1 MKVSKLKMITSKTAT
16 ANQWNELMLYLRQ
29 HYKSDMIE
37 LSDYLTDYD
46 YDDIHEALIEYGIE
60 DWLVDNDLMPR
71 NEYEEEYFYLTD
83 FEFDWPYYDEAIQ
96 ESKMD
101 DLTVNFDNDT
111 YKNLKQFASEESDW
125 EEFFDEKFAEMA
137 K

>member
-1 MKVSKLKMITSKTAT
+1 MVTCKTAT
-16 ANQWNELMLYLRQ
+16 APQWNELMLYLRQ

-46 YDDIHEALIEYGIE
+46 YDDIREALIEYGIG
-60 DWLVDNDLMPR
+60 DWLSEQGLLPR
-71 NEYEEEYFYLTD
+71 NEYEEEYFDPTD
-83 FEFDWPYYDEAIQ
+83 FEFDWPYYEEAIQ

-101 DLTVNFDNDT
+101 DLTVNFNNDT
-111 YKNLKQFASEESDW
+111 YKNLKSFAEDESDW

>member
-1 MKVSKLKMITSKTAT
+1 MVTCKTAT
-16 ANQWNELMLYLRQ
+16 APQWNELMLYLRQ

-46 YDDIHEALIEYGIE
+46 YDDIREALIEYGIE
-60 DWLVDNDLMPR
+60 DWLTDNNLMPG
-71 NEYEEEYFYLTD
+71 NEYEEEYFDLTD

-125 EEFFDEKFAEMA
+125 EEFFDEKFAEMT

>member
-1 MKVSKLKMITSKTAT
+1 MITSKTAT

-60 DWLVDNDLMPR
+60 DWLVDNDLIPR
-71 NEYEEEYFYLTD
+71 NEYEEEYFDLTD

-111 YKNLKQFASEESDW
+111 YKNLKSFAEDESDW

>member
-1 MKVSKLKMITSKTAT
+1 MVTCKTAT
-16 ANQWNELMLYLRQ
+16 APQWNELMLYSRQ

-46 YDDIHEALIEYGIE
+46 YDDIREALIEYGIE
-60 DWLVDNDLMPR
+60 DWLTDNNLMPG
-71 NEYEEEYFYLTD
+71 NEYEEEYFDPTD
-83 FEFDWPYYDEAIQ
+83 FEFDWPYYEEAIQ

-101 DLTVNFDNDT
+101 DLTVNFNNDT
-111 YKNLKQFASEESDW
+111 YKNLKSFVEDESDW
-125 EEFFDEKFAEMA
+125 EEFFDEKFAEMT

>member
-60 DWLVDNDLMPR
+60 DWLSEQGLLPR
-71 NEYEEEYFYLTD
+71 NEYEAEYFDLTD
-83 FEFDWPYYDEAIQ
+83 FEFDWPYYNEAIQ

-101 DLTVNFDNDT
+101 DLTVNFNNDT
-111 YKNLKQFASEESDW
+111 YRNLKQFASEESDW
-125 EEFFDEKFAEMA
+125 EEFFDEKFAEML

>member
-1 MKVSKLKMITSKTAT
+1 MVTCKTAT
-16 ANQWNELMLYLRQ
+16 ASQWNELMLYLRQ
-29 HYKSDMIE
+29 HYKADMVE
-37 LSDYLTDYD
+37 LSEYLTDYD

-60 DWLVDNDLMPR
+60 DWLADNDLMPR
-71 NEYEEEYFYLTD
+71 NESESECFDMTD

-101 DLTVNFDNDT
+101 DITVNFDNDT

-125 EEFFDEKFAEMA
+125 EEFFDEKFAEMV